1 MTTTRFWWAALGV
14 TLGLAATV
22 GMAAPLTYV
31 VDPSHTFPSFE
42 ADHWGGLS
50 VWRGKVNRTEG
61 VVVFDREAETGTID
75 VTMDMASIDF
85 GHDGMN
91 ERAIVEILEV
101 DKFPNA
107 TYTGRLTSFRDGQP
121 TGVEGTLTIHGV
133 SKAVNLQIDSF
144 RCQPHHRLEREVCG
158 SLASTTINRADYGL
172 DYDLERG
179 FFPEV
184 KLFISVEA
192 LAEE

>member
-1 MTTTRFWWAALGV
+1 MTTTRLWWA
-14 TLGLAATV
+14 TLGLTLGLVATA
-22 GMAAPLTYV
+22 GMAAPLTYI

-91 ERAIVEILEV
+91 ERATVEILEV

-107 TYTGRLTSFRDGQP
+107 TYTGRLIRFRDGQP
-121 TGVEGTLTIHGV
+121 TAVEGTLTIHGV
-133 SKAVNLQIDSF
+133 SRPVNLQVDSF
-144 RCQPHHRLEREVCG
+144 RCQPHHRLKREVCG

-172 DYDLERG
+172 DYDLENG

-184 KLFISVEA
+184 KLFITVEA
-192 LAEE
+192 LVEE